1 MIGLKFKLRAT
12 FLANP
17 GEERIQRVLL
27 ARISALSLRAGLTAD
42 GNYPPY
48 PNSGYLCDMFL
59 SLSLTFCQVKKWYR
73 KAVLSVH
80 PDKVKSVA
88 RI

>member
-1 MIGLKFKLRAT
+1 MIGLKCKLRAT

-17 GEERIQRVLL
+17 SEERIQRVLL
-27 ARISALSLRAGLTAD
+27 ARISALSVRAGLTAD

-59 SLSLTFCQVKKWYR
+59 SLFEFLSGQEMVQKSRSLS
-73 KAVLSVH
+73 AS
-80 PDKVKSVA
+80 
-88 RI
+88 